1 MKSISVFAILLVY
14 AALEGCVS
22 QTTIQSQTPDDKPAK
37 SDATQRA
44 QAHTGLSGAYF
55 QRGQLAVA
63 LDEARMAL
71 KERGDYVPAF
81 NMLGLIYMELR
92 DDAQA
97 TANFEQALRLS
108 PGDSEVFNN
117 YGWFLCSRGKQAKA
131 MEYFQSALKNPL
143 YSTPERAYLN
153 AGICARQLGDE
164 AEAERNLRL
173 ALQIQ
178 PLLGPALYQMADI
191 SYKRVQLKDAIS
203 FLTRYNRATP
213 NPTVEALFLGVQVS
227 RALGDKSSE
236 DSYVQ
241 QLKRR
246 FPEASETRLAT
257 ENR

>member
-1 MKSISVFAILLVY
+1 MNSISLFAALLVS
-14 AALEGCVS
+14 AALAGCVS
-22 QTTIQSQTPDDKPAK
+22 QTSIHTQTPDDKPAK

-44 QAHTGLSGAYF
+44 QAHTGLSGAYY
-55 QRGQLAVA
+55 QRGQMAVA

-81 NMLGLIYMELR
+81 NMLALIYMELR

-97 TANFEQALRLS
+97 TASFEQALRLS
-108 PGDSEVFNN
+108 PDDSDVFNN
-117 YGWFLCSRGKQAKA
+117 YGWFLCQRGEPAKA
-131 MEYFQSALKNPL
+131 MDYFKSALKNPL
-143 YSTPERAYLN
+143 YTTPERAHLN
-153 AGICARQLGDE
+153 AGICARKLGNE

-178 PLLGPALYQMADI
+178 PLLGQALYEMADI
-191 SYKRVQLKDAIS
+191 SYKRVQLKDAVS

-213 NPTVEALFLGVQVS
+213 NPTVEALLLGVRVS

-246 FPEASETRLAT
+246 FPEAPETRLAT

>member
-1 MKSISVFAILLVY
+1 MKSISFF
-14 AALEGCVS
+14 AALLASAALAGCVS

-37 SDATQRA
+37 SDMTQRA
-44 QAHTGLSGAYF
+44 QAHTGLSGAYY
-55 QRGQLAVA
+55 QRGQMAVA

-71 KERGDYVPAF
+71 KERSDYVPAF

-97 TANFEQALRLS
+97 TANFEQALHLS
-108 PGDSEVFNN
+108 PNDSEVFNN
-117 YGWFLCSRGKQAKA
+117 YGWFLCSRGNPAKA

-143 YSTPERAYLN
+143 YATPERAYLN
-153 AGICARQLGDE
+153 AGICARKLGNE

-178 PLLGPALYQMADI
+178 PLLGPALFEMADI
-191 SYKRVQLKDAIS
+191 SFKRVQLKDAEN
-203 FLTRYNRATP
+203 FLTRYNRATQ
-213 NPTVEALFLGVQVS
+213 NPTVEALYLGVRVS

-246 FPEASETRLAT
+246 FPEAPETRLAT

>member
-1 MKSISVFAILLVY
+1 MKSISLFAALLVS
-14 AALEGCVS
+14 AALAGCVS
-22 QTTIQSQTPDDKPAK
+22 QTSIHTQTPDDQPVK
-37 SDATQRA
+37 SDATRRA
-44 QAHTGLSGAYF
+44 QVHTELSGAYF
-55 QRGQLAVA
+55 QRGQMAVA

-97 TANFEQALRLS
+97 TASFEQALRLS
-108 PGDSEVFNN
+108 PNDSDVFNN
-117 YGWFLCSRGKQAKA
+117 YGWFLCSRGKPAKA

-143 YSTPERAYLN
+143 YATPERAYLN
-153 AGICARQLGDE
+153 AGICARQLGNE

-191 SYKRVQLKDAIS
+191 SYKRVQLKDAVS

-213 NPTVEALFLGVQVS
+213 SPTVEALFLGVRVS
-227 RALGDKSSE
+227 RAVGDKSSE
-236 DSYVQ
+236 YSYVQ

-246 FPEASETRLAT
+246 FPEAPETRLAT

>member
-1 MKSISVFAILLVY
+1 MKSISLFAALLVS
-14 AALEGCVS
+14 AALAGCVS
-22 QTTIQSQTPDDKPAK
+22 QTTIQSQTPDDKPVK
-37 SDATQRA
+37 GDAARRA
-44 QAHTGLSGAYF
+44 QVHTELSGAYY
-55 QRGQLAVA
+55 QRGQMAVA

-71 KERGDYVPAF
+71 KERSDYVPAI
-81 NMLGLIYMELR
+81 NMLALIYMELR

-97 TANFEQALRLS
+97 TASFEQALRLS
-108 PGDSEVFNN
+108 PDDSEVFNN
-117 YGWFLCSRGKQAKA
+117 YGWFLCLRGNPAKA

-143 YSTPERAYLN
+143 YATPERAYLN
-153 AGICARQLGDE
+153 AGICARQLGNE

-191 SYKRVQLKDAIS
+191 SYKRVLLKDAVS
-203 FLTRYNRATP
+203 FLTRYNRATS
-213 NPTVEALFLGVQVS
+213 NPTVEALFLGVRVS
-227 RALGDKSSE
+227 RAMGDKNSE

-246 FPEASETRLAT
+246 FPEAPETRLAT